1 MRKWLLVG
9 LVLTTVVG
17 TVAALAISPP
27 PQEKPKRATQTTST
41 APANDEQQ
49 RLRDLFDARAPSSW
63 SETRQIAKITARQV
77 RKRYAELLS
86 LSMETTIQTIPKT
99 VVIKDA
105 LVMRPKAFTSKVSVD
120 GVPLYEFAL
129 KDGKI
134 TEHRFPFRGS
144 PNQNIVYDVGTT
156 PGGDNKNSGLGDCV
170 FMDDVPSN
178 WLCLIGGHGQTWVG
192 PGIKMGWMQLVTDDL
207 EENSWFIGREV
218 VDGFPCLVFFYKFE
232 TMDRGEIYYIDEKEM
247 LLRKWIGFRV
257 GPKTVASTSMD
268 FRILSFVEKRG
279 KATERK

>member
-17 TVAALAISPP
+17 TVAALAILPP
-27 PQEKPKRATQTTST
+27 PQEKPKRATQVTSA

-49 RLRDLFDARAPSSW
+49 GLRDLFESRAPSSCAD
-63 SETRQIAKITARQV
+63 SRKKAKRIAGKV
-77 RKRYAELLS
+77 RKRYAELSS
-86 LSMETTIQTIPKT
+86 LSMERTIQTIPKT

-120 GVPLYEFAL
+120 GVPLYDFAL

-144 PNQNIVYDVGTT
+144 PDQSIVYDVGTT
-156 PGGDNKNSGLGDCV
+156 PGGDNKNSGMGDCV
-170 FMDDVPSN
+170 FSDGVPSN

-192 PGIKMGWMQLVTDDL
+192 PDIKMGEMQLVTDRM

-218 VDGFPCLVFFYKFE
+218 VDGFPCLAFFYKFE
-232 TMDRGEIYYIDEKEM
+232 TIDSGEIYYVDEKEM
-247 LLRKWIGFRV
+247 LLRKLIGFDVKPKRV
-257 GPKTVASTSMD
+257 TIMSVD
-268 FRILSFVEKRG
+268 YRILSFVEKGG
-279 KATERK
+279 KAAERK